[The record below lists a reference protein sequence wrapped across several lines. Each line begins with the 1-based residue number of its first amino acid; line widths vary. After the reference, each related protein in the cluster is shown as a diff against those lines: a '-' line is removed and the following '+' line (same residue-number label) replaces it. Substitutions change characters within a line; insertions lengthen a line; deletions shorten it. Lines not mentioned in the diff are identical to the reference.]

1 MTTRGPR
8 LEFAVGAFLLLAL
21 ASLLVLA
28 IASTNGKFGFGGDTY
43 ELTARFTNVGPLR
56 PMAPVKIGGVTI
68 GRVGDITLDPVKL
81 DSVVT
86 LDIDNRY
93 QDLSIDT
100 SAGILTNGLLGESYI
115 GLQPGGDLESLK
127 PGEEIAFT
135 TPAVDIIQMVGK
147 YMFSGGGDNDTTA
160 PARAANSAHPP
171 PPPPAP
177 PQPCNARQLPP
188 HPPHPPLPTVR
199 PPTPPHPPT
208 P

>member
-43 ELTARFTNVGPLR
+43 ELTARFTNIGPLR

-68 GRVGDITLDPVKL
+68 GRVADITLDPKKL

-93 QDLSIDT
+93 QDLSADT

-115 GLQPGGDLESLK
+115 GLQPGGDVETLK

-147 YMFSGGGDNDTTA
+147 YMFSGGGKPAAEQGDTAGDDAGATQSPTPTEA
-160 PARAANSAHPP
+160 
-171 PPPPAP
+171 
-177 PQPCNARQLPP
+177 PQP
-188 HPPHPPLPTVR
+188 
-199 PPTPPHPPT
+199 
-208 P
+208 

>member
-43 ELTARFTNVGPLR
+43 ALKARFTNVGPLR

-68 GRVGDITLDPVKL
+68 GRVGDITLDPKRL

-86 LDIDNRY
+86 LDIDKRY
-93 QDLSIDT
+93 DDLSADT

-115 GLQPGGDLESLK
+115 GLQPGGDPEALK

-135 TPAVDIIQMVGK
+135 TPAVDLIQMVGK
-147 YMFSGGGDNDTTA
+147 YMFSGGGK
-160 PARAANSAHPP
+160 PAAANDDATGGSPD
-171 PPPPAP
+171 AP
-177 PQPCNARQLPP
+177 SPNEEATR
-188 HPPHPPLPTVR
+188 
-199 PPTPPHPPT
+199 
-208 P
+208 

>member
-1 MTTRGPR
+1 MSTHGPR

-21 ASLLVLA
+21 GSMLVLA
-28 IASTNGKFGFGGDTY
+28 IASTNGKFSFGGDTY
-43 ELTARFTNVGPLR
+43 ELKARFTNLGPLR

-68 GRVGDITLDPVKL
+68 GRVSDITLDPQKL

-93 QDLSIDT
+93 DTLSGDT

-135 TPAVDIIQMVGK
+135 TPAVDLMQMVGK
-147 YMFSGGGDNDTTA
+147 YMFSGGGKPAVPSTDADDGTA
-160 PARAANSAHPP
+160 TQS
-171 PPPPAP
+171 
-177 PQPCNARQLPP
+177 
-188 HPPHPPLPTVR
+188 PTEAI
-199 PPTPPHPPT
+199 TQ
-208 P
+208 

>member
-43 ELTARFTNVGPLR
+43 ELKARFTNIGPLR

-93 QDLSIDT
+93 KDLSADT

-115 GLQPGGDLESLK
+115 GLQPGGDVETLK
-127 PGEEIAFT
+127 PGEQIAFT

-147 YMFSGGGDNDTTA
+147 YMFSGGGK
-160 PARAANSAHPP
+160 PAAEQGAATGDDAGATQSPSPMEA
-171 PPPPAP
+171 
-177 PQPCNARQLPP
+177 PQP
-188 HPPHPPLPTVR
+188 
-199 PPTPPHPPT
+199 
-208 P
+208 